1 MGIPKKEDNKMI
13 ELRDIT
19 KTYRKNGEV
28 EVRVLQGVS
37 LDIKKGE
44 FVAIMAPSGMGKT
57 TLMNILGCLDRP
69 TSGTYRLEGVGVEKL
84 NDDQLSL
91 IRNEKIGFV
100 FQSFNL
106 LPRATALENVE
117 LPMIYSPRSGDL
129 SKKAMEALK
138 AVGLGDRVYHKPSE
152 LSGGEQQR
160 VAIAR
165 ALINNPSIIL
175 ADEPTGNLDTASS
188 IEIMTIFEGLH
199 REDRT
204 LIVVTHEADIAKRA
218 KRLIQMK
225 DGKVVEDKKI
235 G

>member
-1 MGIPKKEDNKMI
+1 MI
-13 ELRDIT
+13 KLRDIT
-19 KTYRKNGEV
+19 KTYRKNGEM

-69 TSGTYRLEGVGVEKL
+69 TSGTYRFEGVEVEKL
-84 NDDQLSL
+84 DDDQLSL

-100 FQSFNL
+100 FQTFNL
-106 LPRATALENVE
+106 LPRASSLENVE
-117 LPMIYSPRSGDL
+117 LPMIYSPRSGDI
-129 SKKAMEALK
+129 SKKAIEALK
-138 AVGLGDRVYHKPSE
+138 AVGLGDRIHYKPSE
-152 LSGGEQQR
+152 LSGGQQQR

-165 ALINNPSIIL
+165 ALVNNPSIIL

-188 IEIMTIFEGLH
+188 EEIMAIFEGLH

-218 KRLIQMK
+218 KRLIEMK

>member
-1 MGIPKKEDNKMI
+1 MI

-19 KTYRKNGEV
+19 KTYHKNGEM

-37 LDIKKGE
+37 LDIQKGE

-69 TSGTYRLEGVGVEKL
+69 TGGTYRLDGVEVEKL
-84 NDDQLSL
+84 DDDQLSL

-100 FQSFNL
+100 FQTFNL
-106 LPRATALENVE
+106 LPRASALENVE

-129 SKKAMEALK
+129 SKKAMEALN
-138 AVGLGDRVYHKPSE
+138 AVGLGDRIHYKPSE
-152 LSGGEQQR
+152 LSGGQQQR

-188 IEIMTIFEGLH
+188 EEIMAIFKNLH
-199 REDRT
+199 QEDRT
-204 LIVVTHEADIAKRA
+204 LILVTHEADIAQRA

-225 DGKVVEDKKI
+225 DGKVVQDKKI

>member
-1 MGIPKKEDNKMI
+1 MI

-69 TSGTYRLEGVGVEKL
+69 TGGTYRLERVEVEKL
-84 NDDQLSL
+84 NDDELSL
-91 IRNEKIGFV
+91 VRNEKIGFV
-100 FQSFNL
+100 FQTFNL
-106 LPRATALENVE
+106 LPRASALENVE

-129 SKKAMEALK
+129 LKKATEALN
-138 AVGLGDRVYHKPSE
+138 AVGLSDRIHYKPSE
-152 LSGGEQQR
+152 LSGGQQQR

-165 ALINNPSIIL
+165 ALVNNPSIIL
-175 ADEPTGNLDTASS
+175 ADEPTGNLDSASS
-188 IEIMTIFEGLH
+188 SEIMALFEGLH

-204 LIVVTHEADIAKRA
+204 LIIVTHEADIAAHA

-225 DGKVVEDKKI
+225 DGKVVNDKKVK
-235 G
+235 

>member
-1 MGIPKKEDNKMI
+1 MI

-19 KTYRKNGEV
+19 KTYRKNGEM

-69 TSGTYRLEGVGVEKL
+69 TSGTYRFEGVEVEKL
-84 NDDQLSL
+84 DDDQLSL

-100 FQSFNL
+100 FQTFNL
-106 LPRATALENVE
+106 LPRASSLENVE
-117 LPMIYSPRSGDL
+117 LPMIYSPRSGDI
-129 SKKAMEALK
+129 SKKAIEALK
-138 AVGLGDRVYHKPSE
+138 AVGLGDRIYYKPSE
-152 LSGGEQQR
+152 LSGGQQQR

-165 ALINNPSIIL
+165 ALVNNPSIIL

-188 IEIMTIFEGLH
+188 EEIMAIFEGLH

-218 KRLIQMK
+218 KRLIEMK
-225 DGKVVEDKKI
+225 DGKVVQDKKI

>member
-1 MGIPKKEDNKMI
+1 MI

-19 KTYRKNGEV
+19 KTYRKNGEM

-69 TSGTYRLEGVGVEKL
+69 TSGTYRFEGVEVEKL
-84 NDDQLSL
+84 DDDQLSL

-100 FQSFNL
+100 FQTFNL
-106 LPRATALENVE
+106 LPRASSLENVE
-117 LPMIYSPRSGDL
+117 LPMIYSPRSGDI
-129 SKKAMEALK
+129 SKKAIEALK
-138 AVGLGDRVYHKPSE
+138 AVGLGDRIHYKPSE
-152 LSGGEQQR
+152 LSGGQQQR

-165 ALINNPSIIL
+165 ALVNNPSIIL

-188 IEIMTIFEGLH
+188 EEIMAIFEGLH

-218 KRLIQMK
+218 KRLIEMK
-225 DGKVVEDKKI
+225 DGKVLNDKKI

>member
-1 MGIPKKEDNKMI
+1 MMI

-19 KTYRKNGEV
+19 KTYKKNGEM

-44 FVAIMAPSGMGKT
+44 FIAIMAPSGMGKT

-69 TSGTYRLEGVGVEKL
+69 TSGTYRLEGVEVEKL

-100 FQSFNL
+100 FQTFNL
-106 LPRATALENVE
+106 LPRASALENVE

-129 SKKAMEALK
+129 RKQAIEALK
-138 AVGLGDRVYHKPSE
+138 AVGLGDRIGYKPSE
-152 LSGGEQQR
+152 LSGGQQQR

-188 IEIMTIFEGLH
+188 EEIMTIFKSLH
-199 REDRT
+199 QEDRT
-204 LIVVTHEADIAKRA
+204 LILVTHEADIAQRA
-218 KRLIQMK
+218 RRLIQMN
-225 DGKVVEDKKI
+225 DGKVVQDKKI

>member
-1 MGIPKKEDNKMI
+1 MI
-13 ELRDIT
+13 ELREIT
-19 KTYRKNGEV
+19 KRYKKNGEM

-37 LDIKKGE
+37 LDIQRGE

-69 TSGTYRLEGVGVEKL
+69 TSGTYRLEGVEVEKL
-84 NDDQLSL
+84 NDDELSL

-100 FQSFNL
+100 FQTFNL
-106 LPRATALENVE
+106 LPRASSLENVE
-117 LPMIYSPRSGDL
+117 LPMIYSPRGGDI
-129 SKKAMEALK
+129 SKKAIEALK
-138 AVGLGDRVYHKPSE
+138 AVGLGDRIHYKPSE
-152 LSGGEQQR
+152 LSGGQQQR

-165 ALINNPSIIL
+165 ALVNNPSIIL

-188 IEIMTIFEGLH
+188 EEIMAIFEGLH
-199 REDRT
+199 QEDRT

-218 KRLIQMK
+218 KRLIEMK
-225 DGKVVEDKKI
+225 DGRVVQDKKI

>member
-1 MGIPKKEDNKMI
+1 MATAKPII
-13 ELRDIT
+13 
-19 KTYRKNGEV
+19 
-28 EVRVLQGVS
+28 QVS
-37 LDIKKGE
+37 HLSKIYLTEALETVALDDVTFTINKGE

-69 TSGTYRLEGVGVEKL
+69 TGGTYRLDGVEVEKL
-84 NDDQLSL
+84 DDDQLSL

-100 FQSFNL
+100 FQTFNL
-106 LPRATALENVE
+106 LPRASALENVE

-129 SKKAMEALK
+129 SKKAMEALN
-138 AVGLGDRVYHKPSE
+138 AVGLGDRIHYKPSE
-152 LSGGEQQR
+152 LSGGQQQR

-188 IEIMTIFEGLH
+188 EEIMAIFKNLH
-199 REDRT
+199 QEDRT
-204 LIVVTHEADIAKRA
+204 LILVTHEADIAQRA
-218 KRLIQMK
+218 RRLIQMK
-225 DGKVVEDKKI
+225 DGKVVQDKKI

>member
-1 MGIPKKEDNKMI
+1 MI

-19 KTYRKNGEV
+19 KTYRKNGEM

-69 TSGTYRLEGVGVEKL
+69 TSGTYRFEGVEVEKL
-84 NDDQLSL
+84 DDDQLSL

-100 FQSFNL
+100 FQTFNL
-106 LPRATALENVE
+106 LPRASALENVE
-117 LPMIYSPRSGDL
+117 LPMIYSPRSGDI
-129 SKKAMEALK
+129 SKKAIEALK
-138 AVGLGDRVYHKPSE
+138 AVGLADRIHYKPSE
-152 LSGGEQQR
+152 LSGGQQQR

-165 ALINNPSIIL
+165 ALVNNPSIIL

-188 IEIMTIFEGLH
+188 EEIMAIFKGLH
-199 REDRT
+199 QEDRT

-218 KRLIQMK
+218 KRLIEMK

>member
-1 MGIPKKEDNKMI
+1 MI
-13 ELRDIT
+13 ELRDIS
-19 KTYRKNGEV
+19 KTYHKNGEM

-37 LDIKKGE
+37 LDIQKGE

-69 TSGTYRLEGVGVEKL
+69 TGGTYRLEGVEVEKL
-84 NDDQLSL
+84 NDDELSL

-100 FQSFNL
+100 FQTFNL
-106 LPRATALENVE
+106 LPRASALENVE

-129 SKKAMEALK
+129 RKKATEALK
-138 AVGLGDRVYHKPSE
+138 AVGLSDRIHYKPSE
-152 LSGGEQQR
+152 LSGGQQQR

-165 ALINNPSIIL
+165 ALVNNPSIIL
-175 ADEPTGNLDTASS
+175 ADEPTGNLDSASS
-188 IEIMTIFEGLH
+188 EEIMAIFKGLH
-199 REDRT
+199 QKDRT
-204 LIVVTHEADIAKRA
+204 LILVTHEADIATHA

>member
-1 MGIPKKEDNKMI
+1 MI
-13 ELRDIT
+13 ELRDIA
-19 KTYRKNGEV
+19 KTYKKNGEV

-69 TSGTYRLEGVGVEKL
+69 TSGTYRLEGVEVEKL

-91 IRNEKIGFV
+91 VRNEKIGFV
-100 FQSFNL
+100 FQTFNL
-106 LPRATALENVE
+106 LPRASALENVE

-129 SKKAMEALK
+129 RKKATEALN
-138 AVGLGDRVYHKPSE
+138 AVGLSDRIHYKPSE
-152 LSGGEQQR
+152 LSGGQQQR

-165 ALINNPSIIL
+165 ALVNSPSIIL
-175 ADEPTGNLDTASS
+175 ADEPTGNLDSASS
-188 IEIMTIFEGLH
+188 TEIMAIFEGLH

-204 LIVVTHEADIAKRA
+204 LILVTHEADIAAHA

-225 DGKVVEDKKI
+225 DGKVVQDKKI

>member
-1 MGIPKKEDNKMI
+1 MI

-19 KTYRKNGEV
+19 KTYHKNGEM
-28 EVRVLQGVS
+28 EVRVLQCVS
-37 LDIKKGE
+37 LDIQKGE

-69 TSGTYRLEGVGVEKL
+69 TGGTYRLDGVEVEKL
-84 NDDQLSL
+84 DDDQLSL

-100 FQSFNL
+100 FQTFNL
-106 LPRATALENVE
+106 LPRASALENVE

-129 SKKAMEALK
+129 SKKAMEALN
-138 AVGLGDRVYHKPSE
+138 AVGLGDRIHYKPSE
-152 LSGGEQQR
+152 LSGGQQQR

-188 IEIMTIFEGLH
+188 EEIMAIFKNLH
-199 REDRT
+199 QEDRT
-204 LIVVTHEADIAKRA
+204 LILVTHEADIAQRA

-225 DGKVVEDKKI
+225 DGKVVQDKKI

>member
-1 MGIPKKEDNKMI
+1 MI

-19 KTYRKNGEV
+19 KTYHKNGEM

-37 LDIKKGE
+37 LDIQKGE

-69 TSGTYRLEGVGVEKL
+69 TGGTYRLDGVEVEKL

-100 FQSFNL
+100 FQTFNL
-106 LPRATALENVE
+106 LPRASALENVE

-129 SKKAMEALK
+129 SKKAMEALN
-138 AVGLGDRVYHKPSE
+138 AVGLGDRIHYKPSE
-152 LSGGEQQR
+152 LSGGQQQR

-165 ALINNPSIIL
+165 ALINDPSIIL

-188 IEIMTIFEGLH
+188 EEIMAIFKNLH
-199 REDRT
+199 QEDRT
-204 LIVVTHEADIAKRA
+204 LILVTHEADIAQRA

-225 DGKVVEDKKI
+225 DGKVVQDKKI

>member
-1 MGIPKKEDNKMI
+1 M
-13 ELRDIT
+13 
-19 KTYRKNGEV
+19 

-69 TSGTYRLEGVGVEKL
+69 TSGTYRFEGVEVEKL
-84 NDDQLSL
+84 DDDQLSL

-100 FQSFNL
+100 FQTFNL
-106 LPRATALENVE
+106 LPRASSLENVE
-117 LPMIYSPRSGDL
+117 LPMIYSPRSGDI
-129 SKKAMEALK
+129 SKKAIEALK
-138 AVGLGDRVYHKPSE
+138 AVGLGDRIHYKPSE
-152 LSGGEQQR
+152 LSGGQQQR

-165 ALINNPSIIL
+165 ALVNNPSIIL

-188 IEIMTIFEGLH
+188 EEIMAIFEGLH

-218 KRLIQMK
+218 KRLIEMK
-225 DGKVVEDKKI
+225 DGRVVQDKKI

>member
-1 MGIPKKEDNKMI
+1 MI

-19 KTYRKNGEV
+19 KTYRKNGEM
-28 EVRVLQGVS
+28 EVRVLQSVS

-69 TSGTYRLEGVGVEKL
+69 TGGTYRLDGVEVEKL
-84 NDDQLSL
+84 GDDQLSL

-100 FQSFNL
+100 FQTFNL
-106 LPRATALENVE
+106 LPRASALENVE
-117 LPMIYSPRSGDL
+117 LPMIYSPQSGNIG
-129 SKKAMEALK
+129 KKATEALK
-138 AVGLGDRVYHKPSE
+138 AVGLGDRIHYKPSE
-152 LSGGEQQR
+152 LSGGQQQR

-175 ADEPTGNLDTASS
+175 ADEPTGNLDSTSS
-188 IEIMTIFEGLH
+188 EEIMAIFKSLH
-199 REDRT
+199 QEDRT
-204 LIVVTHEADIAKRA
+204 LILVTHEADIAQRA

-225 DGKVVEDKKI
+225 DGKVVQDKKI